1 MKTLARYA
9 SHALLHMQAAAAAAV
24 PAAAGHSTCCSQH
37 GTLTSWHYLFAGVRA
52 ESTAA
57 FTEVCALLR
66 FRCST
71 HSHAHVTR
79 VTRVRMRVHSL
90 QQAQH
95 NGTVSKC
102 TICAPC
108 RREFDKAVVKPF
120 AACQPH
126 GRQRLLELLQSIM
139 IRWAHHD
146 QVGVS
151 TAVCFLD
158 AWQQR
163 AAYSQALQQ
172 QKPAS
177 SNLHHFALGRGQAS
191 HNI

>member
-126 GRQRLLELLQSIM
+126 GRQRLLELLQTTM
-139 IRWAHHD
+139 IRWAC
-146 QVGVS
+146 VS
-151 TAVCFLD
+151 TVVRWSWGWATLPWRWGAHRAHAV
-158 AWQQR
+158 
-163 AAYSQALQQ
+163 
-172 QKPAS
+172 
-177 SNLHHFALGRGQAS
+177 
-191 HNI
+191 